1 MLDAKI
7 QVAKRNVLLND
18 STLHMIEL
26 QYEAGEI
33 TALAIQQTE
42 SQRLIAA
49 SLVPELEK
57 EIVLQEN
64 ALRIL
69 LGQMPGEIKRGASF
83 EHLFAENKDIS
94 LGAPIEIIRNRPD
107 VRGAEWELIAANANA
122 NIEQAMRYPRLTL
135 EGVFG
140 VNAMMPENWFSI
152 PGALLGGITG
162 GLTAPVFKNK
172 RLKTQWEVAKLER
185 DKSEIAFQRTV
196 MEAVSEVSDAVVT
209 VEKLREQLEFA
220 KDRVENSQKA
230 VRNANLLFK
239 GGFATYLE
247 VITAQGN
254 ALDSDLALVELRQE
268 HLESYV
274 DLYRSLGGGWR

>member
-1 MLDAKI
+1 
-7 QVAKRNVLLND
+7 
-18 STLHMIEL
+18 
-26 QYEAGEI
+26 
-33 TALAIQQTE
+33 
-42 SQRLIAA
+42 
-49 SLVPELEK
+49 
-57 EIVLQEN
+57 
-64 ALRIL
+64 
-69 LGQMPGEIKRGASF
+69 
-83 EHLFAENKDIS
+83 
-94 LGAPIEIIRNRPD
+94 
-107 VRGAEWELIAANANA
+107 
-122 NIEQAMRYPRLTL
+122 
-135 EGVFG
+135 

-172 RLKTQWEVAKLER
+172 RQKTQWEVAKLER

-254 ALDSDLALVELRQE
+254 ALDSEIGRA
-268 HLESYV
+268 SC
-274 DLYRSLGGGWR
+274 